1 MPPEEKVDE
10 DEQTREDEAAEE
22 QDEASL
28 EELIASKSQ
37 KKADADDEDE
47 TILSGDRD
55 ERGGTLPGKVA
66 PQQAT
71 EFVCKKCFLV
81 KHQSQLADKKRM
93 LCKDCA

>member
-1 MPPEEKVDE
+1 MLPEEQVDE
-10 DEQTREDEAAEE
+10 EEQAREDEAAEE
-22 QDEASL
+22 KDEASL
-28 EELIASKSQ
+28 EELIARKSQ
-37 KKADADDEDE
+37 KTDADEEDE
-47 TILSGDRD
+47 SILSADRD